1 MDKKKI
7 LLLAAS
13 VITLLLLV
21 LMVGSVGNP
30 SGNAA
35 SQTAGSMM
43 DKYDMYMT
51 NAISEALND
60 VLAIEKVY
68 WLSDEDLVAPEPDQ
82 SKFGTAN
89 SVEEMLP
96 ILKEAEALMEGQQLH
111 FGEGIPLMAG
121 EPIRYYLD
129 ETIFAVTW
137 KEEYHSTV
145 YTFAEVKIADP
156 SQLRRFLAGGE
167 YGSEKQFV
175 TTEMSESVNAVLA
188 SSGDFYRFRSQGII
202 VYNGKVQRVDTYKV
216 DTCMIDDKGDLH
228 FVKAGQFR
236 DVPSAQ
242 AYVDE
247 NNIRF
252 SLAFGP
258 ILIDNGKRCEPD
270 DYYLGEVKDF
280 FPRSALCQL
289 GDCHYMLAIGS
300 EQGEYKYNPTIHM
313 FAEYLTNKKQIQK
326 AYALDGGQTAVIA
339 MNHELVNSVFY
350 GYQREISDII
360 YFATAVPNGG

>member
-1 MDKKKI
+1 MKKKSMLLI
-7 LLLAAS
+7 LA
-13 VITLLLLV
+13 LV
-21 LMVGSVGNP
+21 LSLGLLIMMFGSVGNP
-30 SGNAA
+30 ASSSGA
-35 SQTAGSMM
+35 QTAGGIM
-43 DKYDMYMT
+43 DKFDMYMT

-60 VLAIEKVY
+60 FLAIEKVY
-68 WLSDEDLVAPEPDQ
+68 WLSDEDLVAPQPDLAA
-82 SKFGTAN
+82 FGTADTL
-89 SVEEMLP
+89 EEMKP
-96 ILKEAEALMEGQQLH
+96 ILEQAEDLMEGQTLH

-137 KEEYHSTV
+137 KEEYNSTV

-167 YGSEKQFV
+167 YGSEKQFI
-175 TTEMSESVNAVLA
+175 TTEMSESVNAVVA

-202 VYNGKVQRVDTYKV
+202 VYNGVVQRVDTYKV
-216 DTCMIDDKGDLH
+216 DTCMIDDKGNMH
-228 FVKAGQFR
+228 FVRAGQIL
-236 DVPSAQ
+236 DKAAAQ

-258 ILIDNGKRCEPD
+258 ILIENGKRCEPD

-300 EQGEYKYNPTIHM
+300 EQGDYKYNPTIHM
-313 FAEYLTNKKQIQK
+313 FAEYLAKKGVIER

-360 YFATAVPNGG
+360 YFATAVPDGG